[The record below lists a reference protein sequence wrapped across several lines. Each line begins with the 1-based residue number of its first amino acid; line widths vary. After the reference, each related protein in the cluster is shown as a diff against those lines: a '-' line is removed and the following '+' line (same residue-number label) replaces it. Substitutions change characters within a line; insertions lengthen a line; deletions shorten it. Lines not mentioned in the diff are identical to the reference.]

1 VGADAVIPH
10 AVPQLPAV
18 RALVIRLGLCR
29 SICAVA
35 TTSLLLSV
43 GTTLLIL
50 ERLGPAAGTIL
61 REAMTIST
69 CVPLLVAPPATW
81 LVARLILRAE
91 YGRQRAHRL
100 ASTDPLTGAVNRRQF
115 FAQGQQELMRATRS
129 NYGVAL
135 LLLDLDFF
143 KRINDTHG
151 HAAGD
156 TVLKATAEC
165 CAGHLR
171 PSDILVRLGGEE
183 FAILLSDVTEAQA
196 LQAAER
202 VRLSIEALV
211 ITVAGGAVITPT
223 VSIGVSCNHRG
234 NSSLDELLAAADRA
248 MYTAKREGRNRVSA
262 NVIPAGGSAS
272 CVLSTETSAAGAMDP
287 SPLQAAGQMSAPG
300 FRGLLWAAGRTPD
313 AKPRARRER
322 TRDSRVVARLSE
334 AFSRSGR
341 TQTVIWLTVLSIVIS
356 VLCGMLTMVGSVAM
370 RDERLILM
378 VLCVAVPALVVPPVV
393 WVVATLSMEAETARR
408 VAEVMAM
415 TDPLTGLFNRRH
427 FLDLA
432 ARESARVSRA
442 RQPLA
447 VLMLDIDHFKTVN
460 DTFGHATGDQVLTH
474 VARICLGCT
483 RQCDTL
489 ARLGGEE
496 FAVLLPDTSM
506 ETALTIAERARAAV
520 ADDMTLRGPDGA
532 PMRTT
537 LSIGVATLAQG
548 DDGIAAALDRA
559 DKAMY
564 LAKSSGRNR
573 VCAYG
578 AG

>member
-1 VGADAVIPH
+1 
-10 AVPQLPAV
+10 
-18 RALVIRLGLCR
+18 
-29 SICAVA
+29 
-35 TTSLLLSV
+35 
-43 GTTLLIL
+43 
-50 ERLGPAAGTIL
+50 
-61 REAMTIST
+61 
-69 CVPLLVAPPATW
+69 
-81 LVARLILRAE
+81 
-91 YGRQRAHRL
+91 
-100 ASTDPLTGAVNRRQF
+100 
-115 FAQGQQELMRATRS
+115 
-129 NYGVAL
+129 
-135 LLLDLDFF
+135 
-143 KRINDTHG
+143 
-151 HAAGD
+151 
-156 TVLKATAEC
+156 
-165 CAGHLR
+165 
-171 PSDILVRLGGEE
+171 
-183 FAILLSDVTEAQA
+183 
-196 LQAAER
+196 
-202 VRLSIEALV
+202 
-211 ITVAGGAVITPT
+211 
-223 VSIGVSCNHRG
+223 
-234 NSSLDELLAAADRA
+234 
-248 MYTAKREGRNRVSA
+248 
-262 NVIPAGGSAS
+262 
-272 CVLSTETSAAGAMDP
+272 
-287 SPLQAAGQMSAPG
+287 
-300 FRGLLWAAGRTPD
+300 
-313 AKPRARRER
+313 
-322 TRDSRVVARLSE
+322 
-334 AFSRSGR
+334 
-341 TQTVIWLTVLSIVIS
+341 
-356 VLCGMLTMVGSVAM
+356 M

-537 LSIGVATLAQG
+537 LSIGVAALAQG